1 VDIKEIEQGQESK
14 AFWDAL
20 TGGEVIEFSAISVT
34 RQGNIPARLFQCS
47 TATGTF
53 KVCEVFNY
61 SQDDLDNDDVMILD
75 VHSELFVWIGSGSN
89 DQEKNMAMETAIEYI
104 KGAPAERKDNPIYL
118 VSAGHEPPIFTCHF
132 HAWDSLKARDN
143 IKLDENGDSVAY
155 LRKLAKLQEDAPKLF
170 RMNSQRVL
178 PKIKAPA
185 PEGPKPSPKGSR
197 SMWQPRGSSSAS
209 PSSVLPTLLSKDPSN
224 PSSQSL
230 ASLPDVGG
238 GSPSTSPK
246 GGAAGGGEGSW
257 VGKKM
262 SSIAS
267 KFSKKKPEKS
277 DKPSIE
283 EDEEGEALA
292 LYPSYDHATLKVR
305 PLPDDVSHEMMEKHL
320 SHEEFHD
327 VIKMSR
333 KEWEKAPKWKKI
345 KIKKET
351 GLF

>member
-1 VDIKEIEQGQESK
+1 
-14 AFWDAL
+14 
-20 TGGEVIEFSAISVT
+20 
-34 RQGNIPARLFQCS
+34 
-47 TATGTF
+47 
-53 KVCEVFNY
+53 
-61 SQDDLDNDDVMILD
+61 MILD

-104 KGAPAERKDNPIYL
+104 KGAPADRKDNPIY
-118 VSAGHEPPIFTCHF
+118 VVHAGHEPPVFTCHF

-185 PEGPKPSPKGSR
+185 AEVATPSPKGSK
-197 SMWQPRGSSSAS
+197 SMWAGRTSPAS
-209 PSSVLPTLLSKDPSN
+209 PSAALPTLLSKDPSS
-224 PSSQSL
+224 PSSQSM
-230 ASLPDVGG
+230 ASLPEVEAKAPSSPQGG
-238 GSPSTSPK
+238 AK
-246 GGAAGGGEGSW
+246 GGAAGGGAEGSW

-292 LYPSYDHATLKVR
+292 LYPSYDFATLKVR
-305 PLPDDVSHEMMEKHL
+305 PLPDDVSHEQMEKHL